1 MLIVG
6 KTLEYGYENGDAYRI
21 LFGEK
26 TITWECLA
34 GLGAGE
40 FGTEF
45 HDAVEVAPN
54 VLFVSWSKD
63 TGEAISMVAN
73 LEKQTIHCSSVYHQ
87 IRHFWAGKIT
97 HFGPARV
104 TSRGEKFRRDHSNQ
118 NKYGLR

>member
-21 LFGEK
+21 LFGDK

-54 VLFVSWSKD
+54 VLFISWAAD
-63 TGEAISMVAN
+63 NGESLSIVAN
-73 LEKQTIHCSSVYHQ
+73 LEKKTLHCNSVYHR
-87 IRHFWAGKIT
+87 IRHFWSGKIDY
-97 HFGPARV
+97 FGPAKV
-104 TSRGEKFRRDHSNQ
+104 TQQLDDLSPGPPNQ